1 MVSIG
6 KKWIFRSTLIVESIE
21 QADKSDHRIRIW
33 WQLRDDLREP
43 VFLHLTFMETDLL
56 KNFSTYAFFQASL
69 VVQTAKHLP
78 AMQKTQ
84 VWSLSGED
92 PLEKEIEAHFSILA
106 WEMPWMEEPGRLQSM
121 GWVAKSQTLLSDFT
135 FSFFY
140 AFSSLSTK
148 HWCKKK
154 KSAAITKNP
163 NWFTSK

>member
-21 QADKSDHRIRIW
+21 QADKSEDHRIRIW

-92 PLEKEIEAHFSILA
+92 PLEKEMEAQSSTLA
-106 WEMPWMEEPGRLQSM
+106 WKIPWVEEVGTGRLQSM
-121 GWVAKSQTLLSDFT
+121 GPQSRTRPSDSQSWATVGHSP
-135 FSFFY
+135 
-140 AFSSLSTK
+140 
-148 HWCKKK
+148 H
-154 KSAAITKNP
+154 
-163 NWFTSK
+163 FTSQSYSHQDSMVLA

>member
-1 MVSIG
+1 MVAIG
-6 KKWIFRSTLIVESIE
+6 KKRIFRSTLTVESTE
-21 QADKSDHRIRIW
+21 QADESEDHRIRIW
-33 WQLRDDLREP
+33 WQLRDHLHQP
-43 VFLHLTFMETDLL
+43 VFLHLTFMETDLP

-92 PLEKEIEAHFSILA
+92 PLKKEMEAHFSILA
-106 WEMPWMEEPGRLQSM
+106 WKIPWMEEPGRLQSM
-121 GWVAKSQTLLSDFT
+121 GWVAKSQTQLSDFT

-148 HWCKKK
+148 H
-154 KSAAITKNP
+154 
-163 NWFTSK
+163 